1 MRQEYKK
8 PLFQKGR
15 VLKKEGLE
23 TLRDFPYRFVELGM
37 DGWADG
43 ILSGFDISYGKG
55 KDGKGQLFVSAG
67 AVWHQGQVVLAEK
80 EVIPFDLFDC
90 PVRVKLCFRPGFST
104 EDFSVRPMEMH
115 IEEGSQ
121 ENGGMELGRFRL
133 SKGARLR
140 KDYRDLQDFCTSYN
154 TLDITQVPYAGPG
167 GTTIAPMLLRVFA
180 RMVLEN
186 QSAKETDVSF
196 ALLCLDHPP
205 VPRDCLLWYIS
216 RRLGRPYQELSHS
229 EIYQCLVQV
238 AGAGNRVMRQG
249 QRKEGPAVF

>member
-1 MRQEYKK
+1 MQEYRK

-23 TLRDFPYRFVELGM
+23 ALRDFPYRFIELGM

-43 ILSGFDISYGKG
+43 ILFGFDITYREG
-55 KDGKGQLFVSAG
+55 KDGKGELTVSAG

-80 EVIPFDLFDC
+80 EVIPFALFDC
-90 PVRVKLCFRPGFST
+90 LVRVKLCFREGFST
-104 EDFSVRPMEMH
+104 EDFSVCPLEIH

-121 ENGGMELGRFRL
+121 EKNGMELGRFRL

-140 KDYRDLQDFCTSYN
+140 KDYRDLQDFCTSFN

-167 GTTIAPMLLRVFA
+167 GSTSAPMLLQVFA

-186 QSAKETDVSF
+186 QSAKETDISF

-216 RRLGRPYQELSHS
+216 RRLGRPYQELSQS
-229 EIYQCLVQV
+229 EIYQCLVQI
-238 AGAGNRVMRQG
+238 AGTGNKVMQQR
-249 QRKEGPAVF
+249 QRKQGPAVF